1 MSKVQCRNLV
11 TNTPTKDGIRA
22 LLKATTSVNKT
33 SQNGFKWSG
42 LPTVV
47 QDSVMFSMEA
57 KENSQNWLN
66 DCTHKDV
73 YNNPKYVGWN
83 EENIEEA
90 LGWFDEILNRINN
103 GENLTPEM
111 IKEYTNN
118 MIYSLSDELLI
129 DIIQNHWKLGP
140 LYKEIS

>member
-1 MSKVQCRNLV
+1 MKKMLYDNPKL
-11 TNTPTKDGIRA
+11 
-22 LLKATTSVNKT
+22 
-33 SQNGFKWSG
+33 
-42 LPTVV
+42 
-47 QDSVMFSMEA
+47 
-57 KENSQNWLN
+57 QNWLN

-73 YNNPKYVGWN
+73 YNNPKYTGPDSYYT
-83 EENIEEA
+83 ESNIEEA

-103 GENLTPEM
+103 GEDLTPEM

-118 MIYSLSDELLI
+118 MNYSFSDELLI